1 MQKYFY
7 DLMRVRIL
15 GKRKEIVLNA
25 EESALDDLTNRRT
38 EQDNETELAH
48 EDDNEHEDD
57 SEHEE
62 SSGQL

>member
-25 EESALDDLTNRRT
+25 EESAPDDLTNRRT

-48 EDDNEHEDD
+48 EDDNVY
-57 SEHEE
+57 EE